1 MNTVIEKR
9 KRQPIPHT
17 DWESLVV
24 FLRKELQEYGNFM
37 NLLKT
42 QQERIVNRELTLL
55 KNSEDQINA
64 QIEKAFSL
72 RKHREEI
79 LNVISQN
86 WSTPPTLSKYDKISI
101 INNLHQFPE
110 KPRPLIKA
118 LADEINRLVYRTRR
132 LLQQNQML
140 LSRASYVTE
149 QILQQLNPKPIN
161 KTYDKGGG
169 ISFKPDRPVGGLNV
183 SV

>member
-1 MNTVIEKR
+1 MNTVIEK
-9 KRQPIPHT
+9 KKQQPTPHP

-24 FLRKELQEYGNFM
+24 LLRKELQEYGSFM
-37 NLLKT
+37 NLLRT
-42 QQERIVNRELTLL
+42 QQERIVNRELVLL

-72 RKHREEI
+72 RKNREEI
-79 LNVISQN
+79 LNVISQT
-86 WSTPPTLSKYDKISI
+86 WSTSPVFSNYNKISI
-101 INNLHQFPE
+101 IENLHQFPE
-110 KPRPLIKA
+110 KSQPLIKA
-118 LADEINRLVYRTRR
+118 IAEEINRLVNRTKK
-132 LLQQNQML
+132 LLRQNQML
-140 LSRASYVTE
+140 LSPASQVTE

-169 ISFKPDRPVGGLNV
+169 ISFKPERPTGGLNV